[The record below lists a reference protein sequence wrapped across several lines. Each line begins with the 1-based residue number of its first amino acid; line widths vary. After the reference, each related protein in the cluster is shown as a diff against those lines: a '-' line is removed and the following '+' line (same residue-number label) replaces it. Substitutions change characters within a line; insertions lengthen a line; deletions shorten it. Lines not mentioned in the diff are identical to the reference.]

1 MNIYLETYGCTAN
14 KSDERTAF
22 GLLHHAHHT
31 IVPTIPQAD
40 LLILITCTVV
50 DRTEQRMLSRIR
62 LLHHTGKPL
71 IVTGCM
77 AAVQPDLITAIA
89 PTARLLP
96 PTRLSSLPDLIANR
110 PPTTPPTPRSRL
122 PKHHTG
128 VIAPLAI
135 AEGCD
140 YACAY
145 CITHH
150 ARGPLHSYPPA
161 DITLDVQDALAAG
174 CREIQL
180 TAQDTASYG
189 RDTDDTLASLLHT
202 LTDLPGDFFLRVGM
216 MNPASLTPPLDP
228 LITAFQH
235 PKVYKF
241 LHLPLQ
247 SGDDEILAHMNRKYT
262 TTFFTNIIEAFR
274 AAIPDLTI
282 ATDVI
287 TGYPGETTQQADN
300 TYDFIETIN
309 PDIVNVTRYSAR
321 PHTPAKAL
329 PHRLTTQVMK
339 TRSRRLATQAL
350 RLARDH
356 NKNYIG
362 RRLTI
367 LLTELGKHRT
377 TIGRTFTYKQVLIP
391 TTTPPLGTRCP
402 VEIIDASST
411 SLFGKLI

>member
-1 MNIYLETYGCTAN
+1 MNVYLETYGCTAN
-14 KSDERTAF
+14 KSDERTAQ
-22 GLLHHAHHT
+22 GLLRQANHH
-31 IVPTIPQAD
+31 IVPTMAQAD
-40 LLILITCTVV
+40 ILLLITCTVV

-62 LLHHTGKPL
+62 LFQKTGKPL
-71 IVTGCM
+71 IITGCM

-89 PTARLLP
+89 PHARLLP
-96 PTRLSSLPDLIANR
+96 PARLHSLPDLIANR
-110 PPTTPPTPRSRL
+110 PSTTPTQPRTRL
-122 PKHHTG
+122 PKYHTG

-145 CITHH
+145 CITHQ
-150 ARGPLHSYPPA
+150 ARGPLHSYPQP
-161 DITLDVQDALAAG
+161 DIISDVRDALAAG

-189 RDTDDTLASLLHT
+189 RDTGDSLAHLLQT
-202 LTDLPGDFFLRVGM
+202 VSALPGSFFLRVGM
-216 MNPASLTPPLDP
+216 MNPGSLTPPLDP

-247 SGDDEILAHMNRKYT
+247 SGDDEVLTRMNRTYT
-262 TTFFTNIIEAFR
+262 TATFHHCINAFR
-274 AAIPDLTI
+274 HALPEITI
-282 ATDVI
+282 ATDI
-287 TGYPGETTQQADN
+287 IAGFPGETEQQAAH
-300 TYDFIETIN
+300 TLDFLETIQ

-321 PHTPAKAL
+321 PLTPAKTL

-339 TRSRRLATQAL
+339 DRSRRLAAQAL
-350 RLARDH
+350 RLAHER
-356 NKNYIG
+356 NQRFIG
-362 RRLTI
+362 RHLPI
-367 LLTELGKHRT
+367 LLTEHGKNDT
-377 TIGRTFTYKQVLIP
+377 MIGRTTTYKQVLIP
-391 TTTPPLGTRCP
+391 TTNLPPGTTCE